1 MSPAV
6 LTRPER
12 VIDLRDRPVPTG
24 QDDEHAPGVLDVLDM
39 LDADGAPDAAADVIP
54 LTSVTDEAPGAGGA
68 RMLAEP
74 AKRTSRVLP
83 IAGSGAYGGRP
94 TAGSDLP
101 DVDGPVPA
109 SEEAAAQRPPSAD
122 AAHGRHRDE
131 SAPRGLALVVSSLAA
146 ARARDDDA
154 PPPAHAGGAPARR
167 PALVPG
173 TADVR
178 DLVRFLPASRTTRI
192 AGAAALATV
201 LVGGGAV
208 VAHEH
213 TTVTLDV
220 DGRDRQVSAFGR
232 GVDDVLASADVAPGG
247 RDAVSPPVG
256 ATVDDGDTVTVRTAK
271 EVTLTVDGE
280 RQQRWTTALTVGDA
294 LDALRVRADGAR
306 LSASRS
312 TPLGRGGLDLT
323 VDTPKAVQV
332 VADGKTLPS
341 TSTARTVGDLL
352 AEGGVGVGAA
362 DRLSVPATAPLV
374 DGLVVQV
381 TRITSGTDVKEAP
394 IPFATK
400 EQPSADLFKGQ
411 TKVASA
417 GAPGVQRT
425 TFTTTLADGQEISR
439 SPASDETVTAPV
451 ERVVLTGTK
460 DRPAPAAPA
469 APAAP
474 SSGGASG
481 GAPAP
486 APRAPAAPSVA
497 GGSVWDA
504 IAQCESG
511 GNWSINTG
519 NGYSGGLQFN
529 AGTWRAYGGSGMAYQ
544 ASREQQIAVAQRV
557 QAAQGWGAWPSCT
570 RKLGLR

>member
-12 VIDLRDRPVPTG
+12 VIDLRDRPVPAG
-24 QDDEHAPGVLDVLDM
+24 PQGEDAPGVLDILDM
-39 LDADGAPDAAADVIP
+39 LDADAAPDTTPDVIP
-54 LTSVTDEAPGAGGA
+54 LTSVTDGAPVTGGA
-68 RMLAEP
+68 QMFAEP
-74 AKRTSRVLP
+74 AKRTSRVFP
-83 IAGSGAYGGRP
+83 IAGSGAYGDRP

-109 SEEAAAQRPPSAD
+109 SGAAAARRPSPAD

-146 ARARDDDA
+146 ARARDGDA
-154 PPPAHAGGAPARR
+154 PPPAHAGDPARR

-208 VAHEH
+208 LAHEH

-220 DGRDRQVSAFGR
+220 DGKDRQVSAFGR
-232 GVDDVLASADVAPGG
+232 GVDDVLASADVTPAA
-247 RDAVSPPVG
+247 RDAVSPQVG
-256 ATVDDGDTVTVRTAK
+256 ATVRDGDTVTVRTAK
-271 EVTLTVDGE
+271 KVTLTVDGE
-280 RQQRWTTALTVGDA
+280 QQQRWTTALTVGDA

-312 TPLGRGGLDLT
+312 TPLGRGGMDLT

-332 VADGKTLPS
+332 VADGKTLPT

-381 TRITSGTDVKEAP
+381 TRITNGTDVKEAP

-400 EQPSADLFKGQ
+400 EQPSGDLFTGE

-417 GAPGVQRT
+417 GTAGVQRT
-425 TFTTTLADGQEISR
+425 TFTTTLADGQEVAR
-439 SPASDETVTAPV
+439 SVADDQTVTAPV

-460 DRPAPAAPA
+460 DRPAPAPAPS
-469 APAAP
+469 PAAP
-474 SSGGASG
+474 STGGGSNG

-486 APRAPAAPSVA
+486 APQAPAAPSVA
-497 GGSVWDA
+497 GGGVWDA

-529 AGTWRAYGGSGMAYQ
+529 AGTWRAYGGSGLAYQ
-544 ASREQQIAVAQRV
+544 NSREQQIAVAQRV